1 MMLPA
6 LVSSSLSVARRAVP
20 RFGTRGF
27 SGRRARRT
35 VNSQM
40 TPQQQLLYQQK
51 LKEMQLAQMQPPR
64 KQGFLDIIKEGAMH
78 GIGWAFGQRL
88 VDSILGPRTM
98 NIGGFNNSSNSND
111 QVGGGNEGDN
121 MPSGSSGYMNDSN
134 DGSYFDEEGGD
145 NSGWSWGSDWF
156 NDEE

>member
-1 MMLPA
+1 
-6 LVSSSLSVARRAVP
+6 
-20 RFGTRGF
+20 
-27 SGRRARRT
+27 
-35 VNSQM
+35 M

-98 NIGGFNNSSNSND
+98 NIGGFNNTDNSNSD
-111 QVGGGNEGDN
+111 GHVGSGNEGN
-121 MPSGSSGYMNDSN
+121 APTSGSSGFMNDSN
-134 DGSYFDEEGGD
+134 DNSHFDEEGGD
-145 NSGWSWGSDWF
+145 NSGWSWGNDWF
-156 NDEE
+156 NDDDE